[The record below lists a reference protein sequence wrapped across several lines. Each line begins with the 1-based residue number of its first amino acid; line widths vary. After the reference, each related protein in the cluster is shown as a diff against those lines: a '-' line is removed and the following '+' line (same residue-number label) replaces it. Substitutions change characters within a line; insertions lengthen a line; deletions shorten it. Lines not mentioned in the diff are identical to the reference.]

1 MSSTD
6 LIVDIQDIEF
16 CLFDWLDISQLQDV
30 KKYEDFDR
38 ETLQLL
44 LREGSKFAREV
55 IAPTNVE
62 ADREGCRVVDGAAV
76 VPKCLHDAYRQAY
89 QLGWASITA
98 SRESGGQGAPEAIGL
113 ALSEAKN
120 AITSPASRA
129 SPTRPKGTPRFS
141 DIWL

>member
-6 LIVDIQDIEF
+6 LIVDIEDIEF

-30 KKYEDFDR
+30 PKYEDFDN
-38 ETLQLL
+38 ETLQML
-44 LREGSKFAREV
+44 LREGIKFAREV

-62 ADREGCRVVDGAAV
+62 ADREGCSVVDGVAV

-98 SRESGGQGAPEAIGL
+98 SHDGAWCQSGVFSQCTSRL
-113 ALSEAKN
+113 AFQ
-120 AITSPASRA
+120 
-129 SPTRPKGTPRFS
+129 FS
-141 DIWL
+141 CLPSS